1 MRRHLIL
8 ASSSPYR
15 KELLARLRLPFD
27 AIAPDI
33 DETALP
39 GETPQA
45 LVERLAIA
53 KARAIAVTHPHSLVI
68 GSDQVAVHGQDIVSK
83 PITHE
88 NAVAQLR
95 AASGQAVTLYTGLA
109 VMDAD
114 SGRIQHDV
122 VPFRAV
128 FRVLTDEQIE
138 GYLRKERPYNCAG
151 SVKAEGLGIALL
163 ERLEGDDPNALI
175 GLPLIRLVRMLEAEG
190 VGVV

>member
-53 KARAIAVTHPHSLVI
+53 KARAIAVTHPRSLVI